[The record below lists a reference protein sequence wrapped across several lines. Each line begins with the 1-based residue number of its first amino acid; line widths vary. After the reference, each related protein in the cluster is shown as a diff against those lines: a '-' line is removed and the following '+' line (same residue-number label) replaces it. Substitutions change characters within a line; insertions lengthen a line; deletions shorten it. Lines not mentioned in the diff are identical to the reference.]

1 MDPAD
6 PQGPARGE
14 DAERMRE
21 RLVKV
26 SAWIAAAHAGDAP
39 VSIAALC
46 RAAVVR
52 LGVDGASVTAVSG
65 PVAREPVF
73 ASDEVSARL
82 EEFQFTTGEGPG
94 ADDFRLGSP
103 MLIPELDS
111 VAVRWPGFVSAAV
124 AAGARAM
131 FSFPLQAGAI
141 QGGVLSLYRA
151 RPGPLGAEELAD
163 ALVFADI
170 ALQLL
175 LDVSS
180 GIIGSP
186 GYQPLDGGTRATTT
200 ARSPHW
206 PGTSSTGPQTS
217 SLTARPRPGRH
228 RTTSRGIRR
237 GLGQHL
243 APVRRGFGCRSAP
256 LWSVLDEFLRRCG
269 LTVLAGTNRH
279 AGLLRGAMR
288 RHLAGCYPGARAL
301 RPPRRRGPGC
311 RRSVGACC
319 QMR

>member
-1 MDPAD
+1 MTDPAD
-6 PQGPARGE
+6 PPGPARGE

-26 SAWIAAAHAGDAP
+26 SEWIAAAHAGDAP

-111 VAVRWPGFVSAAV
+111 VAARWPGFVSAAV
-124 AAGARAM
+124 AAGAQAI

-186 GYQPLDGGTRATTT
+186 GYQPLDG
-200 ARSPHW
+200 
-206 PGTSSTGPQTS
+206 
-217 SLTARPRPGRH
+217 
-228 RTTSRGIRR
+228 
-237 GLGQHL
+237 
-243 APVRRGFGCRSAP
+243 V
-256 LWSVLDEFLRRCG
+256 
-269 LTVLAGTNRH
+269 
-279 AGLLRGAMR
+279 
-288 RHLAGCYPGARAL
+288 PGARAEVHQATGMISVQLGVSLEEAFARL
-301 RPPRRRGPGC
+301 RAHAFASGAALGDVAGDVVRRRLRFGP
-311 RRSVGACC
+311 
-319 QMR
+319 